1 MNYFTSK
8 LLTLIDKEGLM
19 KTLFR
24 LMFSSAIVLISFSYG
39 EGFTLTSPDISGQL
53 SQQQVFAG
61 FGCDGQNISPRLS
74 WENAPA
80 GTKSFAVTVYDP
92 DAPTGAGWWHWLI
105 FNIPSDVTSLEL
117 DAGNVESG
125 LAPEG
130 SVQSITSFGQTG
142 FGGACPPEGDPPHAY
157 IFTVYALS
165 VETLGLDANATPSLV
180 GFYLNH
186 NLLAKAS
193 LIAYYSR

>member
-1 MNYFTSK
+1 MKPISRVIFVS
-8 LLTLIDKEGLM
+8 LLV
-19 KTLFR
+19 
-24 LMFSSAIVLISFSYG
+24 SACFIYG
-39 EGFTLTSPDISGQL
+39 EGFTLKSPDISGQL

-61 FGCDGQNISPRLS
+61 FGCNGENISPQLF
-74 WENAPA
+74 WENTPE

-117 DAGNVESG
+117 NAGDVESG

-130 SVQSITSFGQTG
+130 SVQSVTSFGQVG

-157 IFTVYALS
+157 VFTVYALS
-165 VETLGLDANATPSLV
+165 VESLDLDANATPSLV

>member
-1 MNYFTSK
+1 
-8 LLTLIDKEGLM
+8 M
-19 KTLFR
+19 KTISR
-24 LMFSSAIVLISFSYG
+24 VSLIYFILHFGLVYG
-39 EGFTLTSPDISGQL
+39 EGFTLKSPDISGQL

-61 FGCDGQNISPRLS
+61 FGCEGENISPRLF
-74 WENAPA
+74 WENAPE

-105 FNIPSDVTSLEL
+105 FNIPSAVTSLEL
-117 DAGNVESG
+117 NAGNVESG

-130 SVQSITSFGQTG
+130 SIQSVTSFGQVG
-142 FGGACPPEGDPPHAY
+142 FGGACPPEDDPPHAY
-157 IFTVYALS
+157 IFTVYALG
-165 VETLGLDANATPSLV
+165 VESLGLDANATPSLV